1 MNNPANKE
9 TIGNI
14 IRSLS
19 KPQIIVLVFAM
30 MLGFINF
37 LATDLYLPSM
47 PSMTIALSA
56 TRGQIQATIAIF
68 LLGSTATQLIFGT
81 LSDRFGRR
89 IILIV
94 GLCISLGGFV
104 LATFAFNIHTLL
116 WARLIQGIGLGVA
129 MPLFRALL
137 CDVVSGKKLV
147 IALSYCTMLFSL
159 SPIIAPLA
167 GSYIEEYLNWRVS
180 FVFLFLIFGLYIFLA
195 VRYCPETLKNRVS
208 IRFSVLRK
216 YYAQLFTH
224 YKFIVASLVSGA
236 GLGQVMAYITNASFI
251 FQVRFHFSPVLFG
264 WTCVVVAIATILG
277 KLLNAKCALNL
288 QVSTLILIG
297 NCMTLVAGVWLMYF
311 VHTQNVLLILLPLL
325 LMVMSVG
332 FTIANALVIA
342 MKDFGH
348 IRGTAG
354 ALYGVIQL
362 SVGVIASAITAYYAS
377 HDVLILGMVFIVL
390 SIFGLIAT
398 FTLRG
403 EGDV

>member
-1 MNNPANKE
+1 MNNSANKE
-9 TIGNI
+9 TIKSI
-14 IRSLS
+14 LRSLS

-37 LATDLYLPSM
+37 IATDLYLPSM
-47 PSMTIALSA
+47 PAMTVALHA

-81 LSDRFGRR
+81 LSDRFGRK

-116 WARLIQGIGLGVA
+116 LARLIQGMGLGVA

-159 SPIIAPLA
+159 SPILAPLV
-167 GSYIEEYLNWRVS
+167 GSYIEEYLNWRFC
-180 FVFLFLIFGLYIFLA
+180 FVLLFLIFSIYIFLA
-195 VRYCPETLKNRVS
+195 ARYCPETLKNRVS
-208 IRFSVLRK
+208 IKLSVMRK

-224 YKFIVASLVSGA
+224 YKFVVASLISGA
-236 GLGQVMAYITNASFI
+236 GLGQVMAYITNASFV

-264 WTCVVVAIATILG
+264 WTCVLVAIATILG
-277 KLLNAKCALNL
+277 KLLNAKIALTL
-288 QVSTLILIG
+288 KVSTLIIIG

-311 VHTQNVLLILLPLL
+311 VNTKSVLLILLPVL

-377 HDVLILGMVFIVL
+377 HDVLILGIVFIVL
-390 SIFGLIAT
+390 SVFGLIAT

-403 EGDV
+403 EDGV